1 MKQLRWNN
9 EAIKTWA
16 DQYGTESAT
25 DMIKA
30 KLKCSRHTAYALARG
45 AYRSNPDP
53 LKQVAMSE
61 LTGISQ
67 EDLMVPDPDEKAS

>member
-1 MKQLRWNN
+1 
-9 EAIKTWA
+9 
-16 DQYGTESAT
+16 
-25 DMIKA
+25 MIKA